1 MAETHEAADTRQW
14 NIPRRAAAA
23 GALAALAVVVFAGA
37 ELASHNSGPDRIY
50 GSTVGHAQ
58 LHVNGGHAQLVA
70 RNLPYLP
77 PGRVYEVWLQR
88 GTGAPAPA
96 RAFFRVT
103 KVGDGHVEVPGNLN
117 GVTTVTVTAEPAGGS
132 HIPTSRPVIVTR
144 LT

>member
-1 MAETHEAADTRQW
+1 V
-14 NIPRRAAAA
+14 AA

-70 RNLPYLP
+70 RNLRYLP
-77 PGRVYEVWLQR
+77 PGRVYEVWLER
-88 GTGAPAPA
+88 GSARPSPS

-103 KVGDGHVEVPGNLN
+103 RIGDGHVEVPGNLN
-117 GVTTVTVTAEPAGGS
+117 GVTTVIVTAEPAGGS
-132 HIPTSRPVIVTR
+132 RAPTSRPVIVTR